1 MENNILALLIG
12 IGILLVVFLC
22 IKRMASCLV
31 KTIIML
37 ILAGALAFVYFN
49 YIKEYKSDEQ
59 KPRIVKEVDQRF
71 R

>member
-59 KPRIVKEVDQRF
+59 KPRIVKEVDQRI

>member
-37 ILAGALAFVYFN
+37 VLAGALAFVYFN
-49 YIKEYKSDEQ
+49 YIKEYKGDEQ

>member
-37 ILAGALAFVYFN
+37 VLAGALAFVYFN

>member
-37 ILAGALAFVYFN
+37 VLAGALAFVYFN

-59 KPRIVKEVDQRF
+59 KPRIVKEVDQRI